1 MCIEKRRS
9 VPHMTSSGTQ
19 NFLSLPQRCRAK
31 PNMTKSK
38 QIQQQQQK
46 GSQIRQNKS
55 IPSLFRLEWHMTQM
69 CSWGTQ
75 SPIREV
81 GCGVSQPGPA
91 SKKSQPARS
100 PLGYE
105 CSWRIYSRLPISP
118 HHMVHL
124 PKSDSALNI
133 TQPRKMPL
141 CAFFSVL
148 NFSLA

>member
-1 MCIEKRRS
+1 MYRKKEVSSTHDIIWNAEFS
-9 VPHMTSSGTQ
+9 V
-19 NFLSLPQRCRAK
+19 LPQRCGAK
-31 PNMTKSK
+31 PKMIKSK
-38 QIQQQQQK
+38 QIQQQK

-55 IPSLFRLEWHMTQM
+55 IPSLFRLEPHMTQI

-81 GCGVSQPGPA
+81 GCGMSQPGPA

-100 PLGYE
+100 PLGYKR
-105 CSWRIYSRLPISP
+105 SWRIYSRLPISP
-118 HHMVHL
+118 HHMAHL